1 MSRYRELGSDAC
13 VDLIRSRVG
22 DRPTYIT
29 FDLDC
34 LDATV
39 APAAANLEPAY
50 TGWTVDEAFGLLR
63 GLRDLNVIGGD
74 VVCLV
79 PTKDSPNGITA
90 MVAAAAMFEIL
101 SLAVDSGASRAA
113 KQGQETGAQIPTAR
127 GPGPG

>member
-1 MSRYRELGSDAC
+1 VE
-13 VDLIRSRVG
+13 LIRARVG
-22 DRPTYIT
+22 DRPTYVT

-39 APAAANLEPAY
+39 APAAANLEPAF

-79 PTKDSPNGITA
+79 PTKDNPNGITA

-101 SLAVDSGASRAA
+101 SLAAESAA
-113 KQGQETGAQIPTAR
+113 NRLSLKRELTP
-127 GPGPG
+127 